1 MFPICS
7 SDLYLY
13 MYNYIESLWRSNTLF
28 FVVYYCNTNF
38 ERFYANRGL
47 CRSPYTM
54 DTPEKGLGRLCWLVT
69 FLRWYQSASWG
80 TPYWTLCTLI
90 TAPPTLIKK
99 RARASLK
106 RLDFFEGSSE
116 LLANL
121 LQFSQTLKVTH
132 LLVAWHMTI
141 CGVHVCAHSIHWR
154 LPRKIKGC
162 NLVIK
167 KRRHCMG
174 LGEPLPSGRGW
185 LPSLQECRRLRISA
199 SSYFR
204 ISLRLKGRLYWLV
217 TFIIYPT
224 WQRHPRRSITR
235 DSRKRMLKA

>member
-1 MFPICS
+1 M
-7 SDLYLY
+7 
-13 MYNYIESLWRSNTLF
+13 
-28 FVVYYCNTNF
+28 V
-38 ERFYANRGL
+38 
-47 CRSPYTM
+47 
-54 DTPEKGLGRLCWLVT
+54 
-69 FLRWYQSASWG
+69 
-80 TPYWTLCTLI
+80 

-99 RARASLK
+99 RARVFLK

-132 LLVAWHMTI
+132 LLVAWDMTI

-217 TFIIYPT
+217 TFLIYPT
-224 WQRHPRRSITR
+224 CRGTRGVSPSSHGRECWRRRGSGECTTQMPGNLWQFIQTF
-235 DSRKRMLKA
+235 KVTRMLVAWDMIVSGPQLSRHYTQNRRRKDKGLDRTELELLNNQNAPLTLILDNCL